1 MHSISGSTTFL
12 LSLGLVKYWQVFEE
26 KWWSSQLYHA
36 TLSLL
41 VLIITLNLFIS
52 LINETYEHVR
62 TAKMYEYDAELLD
75 YAWKR
80 VKGIVHM
87 IGILN
92 DKGKSLFQPA
102 SNLSVCELWSLTR
115 QAIKHVKRSR
125 CETY

>member
-1 MHSISGSTTFL
+1 MWINYHSINLISGSTTFL

-62 TAKMYEYDAELLD
+62 TAEMYEYDAELLE
-75 YAWKR
+75 YTWQK
-80 VKGIVHM
+80 
-87 IGILN
+87 
-92 DKGKSLFQPA
+92 
-102 SNLSVCELWSLTR
+102 
-115 QAIKHVKRSR
+115 VKRLVDVMGIFK
-125 CETY
+125 TQG